1 MIRVYLHSN
10 KIQFSRVVCRRDQHR
25 GWLLSLQ
32 LRVQFSSC
40 SQALESVREMDSLG
54 ASLTSGGSSAA
65 PLFRGA
71 RRARR
76 RSRRAPNAHPT
87 TGISASAPA
96 RLIERPPS
104 IALSFTPVSHAHGR
118 SVHRYN
124 WYHPVERTCPSMS
137 HPLIPRQRRHARRL
151 AHHETSLPALLSH
164 VRHPPSCPHPAAG
177 ARMCTHARPFHAVS
191 SCSP

>member
-1 MIRVYLHSN
+1 MSTYIPIKSSSPESFAEGINIVASYLTYN
-10 KIQFSRVVCRRDQHR
+10 FVCN
-25 GWLLSLQ
+25 
-32 LRVQFSSC
+32 SSC
-40 SQALESVREMDSLG
+40 SQALENVPEMDNLG
-54 ASLTSGGSSAA
+54 ASLAGGESAA

-104 IALSFTPVSHAHGR
+104 TVTALSFTPVSHAHGR

-124 WYHPVERTCPSMS
+124 WYHPVERTCPSMI
-137 HPLIPRQRRHARRL
+137 HPLIP
-151 AHHETSLPALLSH
+151 
-164 VRHPPSCPHPAAG
+164 PPSRTPP
-177 ARMCTHARPFHAVS
+177 RP
-191 SCSP
+191 P